1 MDSDSEVDIGG
12 LFEWTVTLDLPC
24 TRTPDG
30 RTLRGRTSDGRT
42 DGRTDGQ
49 TTGTDETYRRTDGR
63 GVGGEEGRKEA
74 SPQQVAFHIS
84 ARTFDF
90 ATSKAER
97 HFEAINFCKRI
108 DTSLYKMKESIDLIH
123 ILITDGVN
131 IKCMKETF
139 LRL

>member
-1 MDSDSEVDIGG
+1 MDSDAGFAMHTDAG
-12 LFEWTVTLDLPC
+12 WTDAA
-24 TRTPDG
+24 RTDV
-30 RTLRGRTSDGRT
+30 GRT
-42 DGRTDGQ
+42 DGRTDGR
-49 TTGTDETYRRTDGR
+49 TNYRNRRNLSTDRRTRSGWR
-63 GVGGEEGRKEA
+63 GRKEG

>member
-1 MDSDSEVDIGG
+1 M
-12 LFEWTVTLDLPC
+12 TLDLPC
-24 TRTPDG
+24 TRTADAG
-30 RTLRGRTSDGRT
+30 WTDAART
-42 DGRTDGQ
+42 DVGRTDGQ

-63 GVGGEEGRKEA
+63 GVGGEEGRKEG

-108 DTSLYKMKESIDLIH
+108 DTSL
-123 ILITDGVN
+123 
-131 IKCMKETF
+131 
-139 LRL
+139 